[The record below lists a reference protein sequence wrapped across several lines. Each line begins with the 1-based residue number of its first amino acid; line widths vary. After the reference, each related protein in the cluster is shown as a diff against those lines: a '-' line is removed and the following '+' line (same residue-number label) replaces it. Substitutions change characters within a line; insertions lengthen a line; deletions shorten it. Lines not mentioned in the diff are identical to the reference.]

1 MSIELNVKDLASIEK
16 CLIDSQ
22 GLYTGFFIYEGRKIN
37 EKFSLIQK
45 KINWKERQE
54 LYGDERARGQQPRQ
68 SVKLCGYGMND
79 EMGPF
84 LIEGLIE
91 VFSQH
96 KLKEKVMATQN
107 MRRLKFAKF
116 SLTKTYTNKSIESL
130 VEEKREMKKRER
142 IEQHRR
148 ARKEMES

>member
-1 MSIELNVKDLASIEK
+1 
-16 CLIDSQ
+16 
-22 GLYTGFFIYEGRKIN
+22 
-37 EKFSLIQK
+37 
-45 KINWKERQE
+45 
-54 LYGDERARGQQPRQ
+54 
-68 SVKLCGYGMND
+68 
-79 EMGPF
+79 
-84 LIEGLIE
+84 
-91 VFSQH
+91 
-96 KLKEKVMATQN
+96 MATQN